1 MINFRSVFSFD
12 ASSASSKKQFY
23 LVDKLDEFSE
33 DEGGIATV
41 WAIFWLILC
50 FSISGLAIDVT
61 NAWKVHTILQST
73 ADVTALAGAIELQT
87 VGNSEIKGV
96 VVIPAQEYA
105 GKNMN
110 PARYGFVLDSTD
122 IRVGYWDGTSFDEM
136 TDFADE
142 RGLAN
147 AVQTITRQTGV
158 NGTSAVGTFFL
169 RFVGF
174 DRFTVVT
181 SATAKVFEARCYFD
195 GLIAA
200 GTVKVSTNQQFLDE
214 YCIHGQEG
222 LDISHDNYFQEGTIA
237 STEFVENC
245 GPSAVHCTIDQN
257 PGIVPAFREQS
268 LNLSKTTS
276 IGLYTDI
283 LLDTYSNDPDL
294 YNVNAYVASLVY
306 PDWASDPDDPTP
318 LPTITRK
325 EFFPKPNEPLNV
337 RELDSSQINV
347 IDCGR
352 NGFDVNLAVELEIV
366 DGVEALPLILKDI
379 IIVGK
384 GCDFTFDSSVNFADA
399 IIATT
404 ATGNQTFSGSSGVV
418 LGDDDGCTQG
428 GEVTLITAGSVSFAA
443 KLSAYDVEIIAAD
456 DVHFAAKATDMGEHW
471 GTSVTAG
478 GDIQVTTGHT
488 FHGCEGETVSVFDS
502 IKSWA
507 LVL

>member
-1 MINFRSVFSFD
+1 
-12 ASSASSKKQFY
+12 
-23 LVDKLDEFSE
+23 
-33 DEGGIATV
+33 
-41 WAIFWLILC
+41 
-50 FSISGLAIDVT
+50 
-61 NAWKVHTILQST
+61 
-73 ADVTALAGAIELQT
+73 
-87 VGNSEIKGV
+87 
-96 VVIPAQEYA
+96 
-105 GKNMN
+105 
-110 PARYGFVLDSTD
+110 
-122 IRVGYWDGTSFDEM
+122 
-136 TDFADE
+136 
-142 RGLAN
+142 
-147 AVQTITRQTGV
+147 
-158 NGTSAVGTFFL
+158 NGSSAVGTFFL

-174 DRFTVVT
+174 DRFNVVT

-200 GTVKVSTNQQFLDE
+200 GTVKLSTGQNFLDE

-222 LDISHDNYFQEGTIA
+222 LDISHDNYFQLGTIA

-245 GPSAVHCTIDQN
+245 GPSAIHCTPDQN

-283 LLDTYSNDPDL
+283 LLNGYSDDPSLYRVND
-294 YNVNAYVASLVY
+294 YVASLVFNY
-306 PDWASDPDDPTP
+306 EYDPGGEAPTDTS
-318 LPTITRK
+318 LPILTLDHWKT
-325 EFFPKPNEPLNV
+325 FSPKPNEPLDV
-337 RELDSSQINV
+337 RSLDPSKINV

-352 NGFDVNLAVELEIV
+352 NGFDVKLDVELEIV
-366 DGVEALPLILKDI
+366 DGVEEEFTLEHIV
-379 IIVGK
+379 IVGK

-456 DVHFAAKATDMGEHW
+456 DVHIAAKANDMGQHW

-488 FHGCEGETVSVFDS
+488 FHGCEGQTVSVFDS